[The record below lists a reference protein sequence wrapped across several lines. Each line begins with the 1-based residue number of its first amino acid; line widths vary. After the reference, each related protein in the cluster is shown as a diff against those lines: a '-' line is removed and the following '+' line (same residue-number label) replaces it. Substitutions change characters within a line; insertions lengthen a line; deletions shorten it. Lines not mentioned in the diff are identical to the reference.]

1 MTAKLKLAAYVIL
14 IALAIWFGRDFY
26 LSYTRIGRPAGG
38 GTNAPPELATNAGP
52 DQTTNTAPEASTN
65 AAAGRTNAAVPAP
78 PPAVATNQSATNA
91 SAANDASGSNVAQ
104 SPVTPATPATNA
116 PGSDAVAA
124 EAPTAAAGVLSPNA
138 AQGGF
143 SVKYLLAFLGALA
156 GLGILIAYDVTQF
169 LGARVADYLFDDR
182 GEGMR
187 DPAYERAEQT
197 WVNGKPL
204 EAIEMMREYL
214 KTHPREQYVALRIA
228 EIYEKDLQ
236 NYVAAALE
244 YEEVLKRKLSA
255 ERWSWA
261 AIHLC
266 NLYSRQGR
274 QDEARALLERIASD
288 YPKTSAARK
297 ARRSLRLPEPDDQ
310 EAAPAAEP
318 AAPAV
323 AHGEGAGEIF
333 DLDQMIAAADEEA
346 PAPPARTGP
355 QAPSPP
361 EPPKSNLP
369 PGFRKKE

>member
-1 MTAKLKLAAYVIL
+1 MIAKLKLAAYVVL
-14 IALAIWFGRDFY
+14 VALAIWFGREFY
-26 LSYTRIGRPAGG
+26 RSYTKIGRPGGG

-52 DQTTNTAPEASTN
+52 EAATNTAAGQTN
-65 AAAGRTNAAVPAP
+65 AVVPAP
-78 PPAVATNQSATNA
+78 PVAVVTNQSTNNEAATN
-91 SAANDASGSNVAQ
+91 NVTGSNVVQ

-116 PGSDAVAA
+116 PDRNAA
-124 EAPTAAAGVLSPNA
+124 AAATPTAASGVLAENA
-138 AQGGF
+138 AQGSF
-143 SVKYLLAFLGALA
+143 SVKYLLALVGALA
-156 GLGILIAYDVTQF
+156 GLGVLIAYDVTQF
-169 LGARVADYLFDDR
+169 LGSQVVDYLFDDR

-214 KTHPREQYVALRIA
+214 KDHPREQYVALRIA
-228 EIYEKDLQ
+228 EIYEKDLR
-236 NYVAAALE
+236 NYVAASLE
-244 YEEVLKRKLSA
+244 YEEVLKKKLPA
-255 ERWSWA
+255 ERWGWA

-274 QDEARALLERIASD
+274 QDEAKALLLRIARD

-297 ARRSLRLPEPDDQ
+297 ARRNLGLPDPDDEE

-318 AAPAV
+318 AEPTV
-323 AHGEGAGEIF
+323 THGEGTGEVF
-333 DLDQMIAAADEEA
+333 DLDQMIAASDEEA
-346 PAPPARTGP
+346 SAPPAKAGL
-355 QAPSPP
+355 QSSSPP

>member
-1 MTAKLKLAAYVIL
+1 MIAKLKLAAYVIL
-14 IALAIWFGRDFY
+14 IALAIWFGRAFY
-26 LSYTRIGRPAGG
+26 LSYAKIGRTAGG
-38 GTNAPPELATNAGP
+38 ATNAPPELATNAGP
-52 DQTTNTAPEASTN
+52 DQTTNTM
-65 AAAGRTNAAVPAP
+65 AGRTNAAVPAP
-78 PPAVATNQSATNA
+78 PPAVATNQPANTDA
-91 SAANDASGSNVAQ
+91 EANDSSGSNVAQ
-104 SPVTPATPATNA
+104 PPVIPVPPATNA
-116 PGSDAVAA
+116 PGSNAVAA
-124 EAPTAAAGVLSPNA
+124 ETPTAAVGVFSPNA

-244 YEEVLKRKLSA
+244 YEEVLKKKISA

-274 QDEARALLERIASD
+274 QDEARALLQRIVSD

-297 ARRSLRLPEPDDQ
+297 ARRSLGLPEPDDQ

-318 AAPAV
+318 AEPA
-323 AHGEGAGEIF
+323 ATHGEGAAEVF
-333 DLDQMIAAADEEA
+333 DLDQMIAAADEET
-346 PAPPARTGP
+346 PPAKSGP
-355 QAPSPP
+355 QTPSPP
-361 EPPKSNLP
+361 PPPKSNLP